1 MNSPLNKIKRAL
13 TIEKIKAVKKIADE
27 KKIEMPIMQTLF
39 NILYNNFSIKEE
51 IDVLL
56 GRPLTNEFEKK

>member
-1 MNSPLNKIKRAL
+1 
-13 TIEKIKAVKKIADE
+13 
-27 KKIEMPIMQTLF
+27 MQTLF